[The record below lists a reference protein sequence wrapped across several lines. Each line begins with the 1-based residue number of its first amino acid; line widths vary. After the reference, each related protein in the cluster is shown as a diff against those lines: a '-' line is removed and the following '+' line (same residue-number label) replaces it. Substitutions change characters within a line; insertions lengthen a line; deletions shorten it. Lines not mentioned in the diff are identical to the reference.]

1 MFITQLFEDA
11 QRKIVVT
18 YPGRFQPFHN
28 GHKEV
33 LENLQSR
40 FGTENVFVVTSNKVD
55 NVKSF
60 FNFSERAQFM
70 MAAGVPS
77 HSIIEA
83 AQVYDLP
90 GQFAAEKSNIVFITA
105 LGATDAQRLGTG
117 GTKKDGNPAYFQALP
132 ENADINNLD
141 TADKHGYVVIEELK
155 PKSITINNQTIDV
168 SRGTATRTAW
178 NSVRDN
184 DEQRAQF
191 LTQMYGKNYT
201 NLGQLLD
208 KIPNGAPQEPVAK
221 PSPKLTKV
229 KPVAKDQTVAEIKHN
244 HNHMKDLH
252 LHHKKNRFKT
262 LKKLSDDAVDES
274 MYEYNKDDPYN
285 SEFAPDVG
293 MGRMTLR
300 GWKQS
305 MIRRVK
311 EFAAELERSGQD
323 LDKDMLWDHIYKKL
337 QSLNLDPIA
346 QEIELAHQ
354 ELDRIRKRGG
364 IRSRAFKK

>member
-1 MFITQLFEDA
+1 MFITQLFENA
-11 QRKIVVT
+11 QRRIVVT

-117 GTKKDGNPAYFQALP
+117 GTKKDGNPAYFQTLP
-132 ENADINNLD
+132 ENADINSLE

-155 PKSITINNQTIDV
+155 PKTITLNNQTVDV
-168 SRGTATRTAW
+168 SRGTATRNAW
-178 NSVRDN
+178 NSIRN
-184 DEQRAQF
+184 DDKLRAEF
-191 LTQMYGKNYT
+191 LTQMYGKNFT

-208 KIPNGAPQEPVAK
+208 KISTGAPEPVAK

-229 KPVAKDQTVAEIKHN
+229 KPVKQQPVVKAN
-244 HNHMKDLH
+244 N
-252 LHHKKNRFKT
+252 
-262 LKKLSDDAVDES
+262 SVDES
-274 MYEYNKDDPYN
+274 MYQYDKQDPYN

-323 LDKDMLWDHIYKKL
+323 LDKDAMWDQVHKKL
-337 QSLNLDPIA
+337 KSLNLDPIA

-364 IRSRAFKK
+364 IRSRAFKQ

>member
-1 MFITQLFEDA
+1 MFITQLFENA
-11 QRKIVVT
+11 QRRIVVT

-117 GTKKDGNPAYFQALP
+117 GTKKDGNPAYFQTLP
-132 ENADINNLD
+132 ENADINSLE

-155 PKSITINNQTIDV
+155 PKTITLNNQTVDV
-168 SRGTATRTAW
+168 SRGTATRNAW
-178 NSVRDN
+178 NSIRN
-184 DEQRAQF
+184 DDKLRAEF
-191 LTQMYGKNYT
+191 LTQMYGKNFT

-208 KIPNGAPQEPVAK
+208 KISTGAPEPAAK

-229 KPVAKDQTVAEIKHN
+229 KPVKQQPVVKAN
-244 HNHMKDLH
+244 N
-252 LHHKKNRFKT
+252 
-262 LKKLSDDAVDES
+262 SVDES
-274 MYEYNKDDPYN
+274 MYQYDKQDPYN

-323 LDKDMLWDHIYKKL
+323 LDKAAMWDQVHKKL
-337 QSLNLDPIA
+337 KSLNLDPIA

-364 IRSRAFKK
+364 IRSRAFKQ